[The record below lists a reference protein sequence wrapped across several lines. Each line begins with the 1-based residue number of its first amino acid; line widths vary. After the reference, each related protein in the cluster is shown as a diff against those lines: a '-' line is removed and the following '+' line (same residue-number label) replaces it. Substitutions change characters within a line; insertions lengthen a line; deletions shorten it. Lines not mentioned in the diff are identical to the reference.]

1 MFHALIQKYQGK
13 GVGWWKG
20 SEEENLFS
28 GKGEGVYDPF
38 LVTLLSK

>member
-13 GVGWWKG
+13 GVGWLKG

-28 GKGEGVYDPF
+28 CKGEGVGPI
-38 LVTLLSK
+38 LSNFTK